1 MNDRTS
7 GWFQERTLNGVTY
20 PYIARRYV
28 ATVIDMMFVLIVAIV
43 LAYVVHGAGTTALRY
58 RFYII
63 GGFILL
69 YKPLCTS
76 KLCTIDQWI
85 MGIRVRD
92 YKKGVKISIAAA
104 YVRIVIKI
112 VLGFISLFTIPI
124 DSAKRGIHD
133 IVVGSV
139 VILREKQS

>member
-1 MNDRTS
+1 M
-7 GWFQERTLNGVTY
+7 
-20 PYIARRYV
+20 

-43 LAYVVHGAGTTALRY
+43 LAYALNGVGATTLQY
-58 RFYII
+58 RLYTI

-69 YKPLCTS
+69 YEPLCTS
-76 KLCTIDQWI
+76 KLCTIGQWI

-92 YKKGVKISIAAA
+92 YKKGVKISIPSA

-112 VLGFISLFTIPI
+112 VLGFISFLTIPI

-133 IVVGSV
+133 IVVGSI
-139 VILREKQS
+139 VILKEEQT